1 MNSTLPEIPDDHL
14 RNIHLEEGYA
24 YIVIEYDQQTVSF
37 PELFETIELT
47 GTRVLETKEL
57 RAGTDQNRSILF
69 KLDIQDVRDVMLSLS
84 KHPLMNVT
92 GYNSKSNTNS
102 IRRTS

>member
-1 MNSTLPEIPDDHL
+1 MSSILPETPEGHF
-14 RNIHLEEGYA
+14 RNIPLDEGYA
-24 YIVIEYDQQTVSF
+24 HIVIEYDQDRVSF
-37 PELFETIELT
+37 SELLETIRMT
-47 GTRVLETKEL
+47 GTQVLETQEL
-57 RAGTDQNRSILF
+57 RAGPDQNRSILF

-92 GYNSKSNTNS
+92 GYNSKTNTNP

>member
-1 MNSTLPEIPDDHL
+1 MSSTLPETPDGYL
-14 RNIHLEEGYA
+14 RDIHLDEGYA
-24 YIVIEYDQQTVSF
+24 HIVIEYDQERVSF
-37 PELFETIELT
+37 SELLETIEMT
-47 GTRVLETKEL
+47 GTQVLETKEL
-57 RAGTDQNRSILF
+57 RPGPDQNRSILF

-92 GYNSKSNTNS
+92 GYNSKTNMNS